1 MWLYDGL
8 EVTNTVNLYEYPI
21 DGSKVVGKVT
31 SKDSIKTSYSYGV
44 WLVWYYVEVDGTKG
58 WIKGQDSFIE
68 KQEIQVVLLNDAYVY
83 DEPDG
88 KKTGTK
94 VSKDKVLT
102 LYSIKN
108 TVKDNKTLV
117 YGLYNYNGKNVWILI
132 SGDNTNY
139 ATKLATDNFE
149 NEIATIVD
157 GDKIYK
163 SANSKARVVDTISA
177 ETKITDAYKFKDNEG
192 NDSYYVVSD
201 AGNGW
206 VLKVF
211 YDYKDEETPD
221 KPVDPS
227 RPGGFSALAVGIFV
241 FVLGA
246 IALGIV
252 LLILKKQKKVKD
264 TE

>member
-1 MWLYDGL
+1 M
-8 EVTNTVNLYEYPI
+8 
-21 DGSKVVGKVT
+21 
-31 SKDSIKTSYSYGV
+31 
-44 WLVWYYVEVDGTKG
+44 
-58 WIKGQDSFIE
+58 
-68 KQEIQVVLLNDAYVY
+68 
-83 DEPDG
+83 
-88 KKTGTK
+88 
-94 VSKDKVLT
+94 
-102 LYSIKN
+102 
-108 TVKDNKTLV
+108 
-117 YGLYNYNGKNVWILI
+117 
-132 SGDNTNY
+132 
-139 ATKLATDNFE
+139 
-149 NEIATIVD
+149 
-157 GDKIYK
+157 
-163 SANSKARVVDTISA
+163 DTISA

-201 AGNGW
+201 AGTGW

-246 IALGIV
+246 IALGVV

>member
-1 MWLYDGL
+1 M
-8 EVTNTVNLYEYPI
+8 
-21 DGSKVVGKVT
+21 
-31 SKDSIKTSYSYGV
+31 
-44 WLVWYYVEVDGTKG
+44 
-58 WIKGQDSFIE
+58 
-68 KQEIQVVLLNDAYVY
+68 
-83 DEPDG
+83 
-88 KKTGTK
+88 
-94 VSKDKVLT
+94 SKDKVLT

-108 TVKDNKTLV
+108 TVKNNKTLV

-163 SANSKARVVDTISA
+163 SANSKAGVVDTISA

-201 AGNGW
+201 AGTGW
-206 VLKVF
+206 DLKVF
-211 YDYKDEETPD
+211 YDYKNEETPD

-252 LLILKKQKKVKD
+252 LLILKKQKKVKY
-264 TE
+264 TK